1 MTIPVLLVC
10 LEIFFCRIVDVSCS
24 TLRMVLTVKE
34 KPLYAAITGFIETF
48 LWFVAVR
55 GALTID
61 GGGLPVAIA
70 YAGGFATG
78 TFVGGKISSR
88 FIRLNITCQIV
99 TSARDEELVERI
111 RARGYGVTVLD
122 VHSSQFG
129 GEKYMLFCEI
139 PSTRLEEL
147 KALVHEQDPKAFFMV
162 QETKYVFNGF
172 VKSK

>member
-1 MTIPVLLVC
+1 MPPLPGLL
-10 LEIFFCRIVDVSCS
+10 
-24 TLRMVLTVKE
+24 
-34 KPLYAAITGFIETF
+34 KPFYG
-48 LWFVAVR
+48 LWWVR

-99 TSARDEELVERI
+99 TSAWDEELVERM
-111 RARGYGVTVLD
+111 RAGIWRDG

>member
-1 MTIPVLLVC
+1 MPPLPGLL
-10 LEIFFCRIVDVSCS
+10 
-24 TLRMVLTVKE
+24 
-34 KPLYAAITGFIETF
+34 KPFYG
-48 LWFVAVR
+48 LWWVR